1 MSIIVK
7 AAPGESTEAVIRKF
21 QKRVVAE
28 GLVQEI
34 RQRSVYRKPSQ
45 LRQEYLAE
53 KRRKIMRSKRYG
65 G

>member
-7 AAPGESTEAVIRKF
+7 AGPGDSTDVVIRKF

-45 LRQEYLAE
+45 IRQEYLAE
-53 KRRKIMRSKRYG
+53 KRRKILRSRRFNG
-65 G
+65 

>member
-1 MSIIVK
+1 MPIVVK
-7 AAPGESTEAVIRKF
+7 AGPGDNTDSVIRKF

-34 RQRSVYRKPSQ
+34 RDRSVYRKPSE

-53 KRRKIMRSKRYG
+53 KRRKIMRAKRFR
-65 G
+65 

>member
-7 AAPGESTEAVIRKF
+7 AGPGDSTDAVIRKF

-45 LRQEYLAE
+45 IRQEYLAE

>member
-7 AAPGESTEAVIRKF
+7 AGPGDSTDAVIRKF
-21 QKRVVAE
+21 QKKVVVE

-34 RQRSVYRKPSQ
+34 RQRSVYRKPSE

-53 KRRKIMRSKRYG
+53 KRRKIMRARRYG

>member
-7 AAPGESTEAVIRKF
+7 ANPGESSDSVIRKF
-21 QKRVVAE
+21 QRKVVSE

-34 RQRSVYRKPSQ
+34 RDRSVYKKPSQ
-45 LRQEYLAE
+45 RRQEYLAE
-53 KRRKIMRSKRYG
+53 KRRKIMRAKRYG